1 MLTFNVNRN
10 GLETDFSVLKNPVAI
25 LYTLK
30 KIVISIKE
38 GKYKQEEFYEY
49 LEQLELEVNLKNK
62 KKNLL
67 ITF

>member
-1 MLTFNVNRN
+1 MLTFNVNRS
-10 GLETDFSVLKNPVAI
+10 GLEIDFSVLKNPVAI

>member
-1 MLTFNVNRN
+1 MLTFNVNRS
-10 GLETDFSVLKNPVAI
+10 GLETDFSVLKNPVAV

>member
-1 MLTFNVNRN
+1 MLTFNVNRS

>member
-1 MLTFNVNRN
+1 MLTFNVNKS

>member
-1 MLTFNVNRN
+1 MLTFNVNRS
-10 GLETDFSVLKNPVAI
+10 GLEIDFSVLKNPVAI

-38 GKYKQEEFYEY
+38 GKYKQDEFHKY

-62 KKNLL
+62 KKYLL

>member
-1 MLTFNVNRN
+1 MLTFNVNRS

-30 KIVISIKE
+30 KVVISIKE

>member
-1 MLTFNVNRN
+1 MLTFNVNRS

-38 GKYKQEEFYEY
+38 GKYKQDEFYKY

-62 KKNLL
+62 KKYLL

>member
-1 MLTFNVNRN
+1 MLTFNVNRS

-30 KIVISIKE
+30 KIAISIKE

-49 LEQLELEVNLKNK
+49 LEQLELEVNLKK
-62 KKNLL
+62 
-67 ITF
+67 